1 MATIT
6 RETVLIDRRQP
17 ALRWS
22 AVFAGAACSVGIWLL
37 LQLLGVGIGLC
48 AERAA
53 EDTRVMHA
61 AGVAT
66 TVWTLVAQVIAAFF
80 GGLVA
85 GRLAQT
91 YDRKLAGMHGLV
103 MWALTSVVGLW
114 AMIWVITTITAGVQ
128 RTGGIVLHNGAAVS
142 LVDTGKALIILGC
155 SMLISL
161 VTAVLGAI
169 AALHRTGRG
178 DGGLRRGAR
187 TTDPGVSAPHDVV
200 TTTAPYPTPMT
211 GPGTPVIPPRDVPR

>member
-1 MATIT
+1 MTTFT

-17 ALRWS
+17 TLRWS

-37 LQLLGVGIGLC
+37 LQLFGVGIGLC
-48 AERAA
+48 AQRAA
-53 EDTRVMHA
+53 EDTRVMHT

-66 TVWTLVAQVIAAFF
+66 TVWTLVAQLIAAFF
-80 GGLVA
+80 GGMVA

-128 RTGGIVLHNGAAVS
+128 RAGGIVLDNGAAVS

-161 VTAVLGAI
+161 ITAVFGAI
-169 AALHRTGRG
+169 AALHRTSRG
-178 DGGLRRGAR
+178 DRGLHRGAR
-187 TTDPGVSAPHDVV
+187 TTDPGYPAPDHPA

-211 GPGTPVIPPRDVPR
+211 GPGTPVIPPSDVPR

>member
-17 ALRWS
+17 TLRWS

-48 AERAA
+48 AQSAA
-53 EDTRVMHA
+53 DDTRVLHA
-61 AGVAT
+61 AGIAT
-66 TVWTLVAQVIAAFF
+66 TVWTLVAQLIAAFF
-80 GGLVA
+80 GGMVA

-103 MWALTSVVGLW
+103 TWALTSVVGLW

-128 RTGGIVLHNGAAVS
+128 RAGGIVLHNGAAVS
-142 LVDTGKALIILGC
+142 LTDTAKALIILGC
-155 SMLISL
+155 SMLVSL

-169 AALHRTGRG
+169 AALHRTHRG

-187 TTDPGVSAPHDVV
+187 TTDPGYAAPGEVV

-211 GPGTPVIPPRDVPR
+211 GPATPVIPPRDVPR